1 MSDLKIVESAI
12 EDVEKN
18 LSSVQSALDATHDA
32 MLQPD
37 RGNVGSQEMVNAVS
51 HFLDRMSRFK
61 NRYKENLQK
70 LSENLDKVKQGS
82 DDVDQG
88 LQHAVLGNGK
98 S

>member
-12 EDVEKN
+12 EAVEKN
-18 LSSVQSALDATHDA
+18 LSSVQFALDATHDA

-37 RGNVGSQEMVNAVS
+37 RGNVGSQEMVDAVS

-61 NRYKENLQK
+61 NRYKGNLQK

-88 LQHAVLGNGK
+88 LQHAVLGNGNA
-98 S
+98 

>member
-18 LSSVQSALDATHDA
+18 LSSVQFALDATHDA

-37 RGNVGSQEMVNAVS
+37 RGNVGSQEMVDAVS

-61 NRYKENLQK
+61 NRYKGNLQK

>member
-18 LSSVQSALDATHDA
+18 LSSVQSALDATHDV

>member
-12 EDVEKN
+12 EAVEKN

-37 RGNVGSQEMVNAVS
+37 RGNVGSQEMVDAVS

-61 NRYKENLQK
+61 NRYKGNLQK

-82 DDVDQG
+82 DDVDQRMG
-88 LQHAVLGNGK
+88 QTVSSAGNA
-98 S
+98 